1 MRTKHVVRDGL
12 TSALFRET
20 DNEENSTPKGE
31 RFLYRDDRPV
41 SLKCST
47 TDSSLMPSSAGVEA
61 EPVAEAK
68 TGPVTAVLSL
78 YLLEER
84 NRCVGLCLRFKPDDW
99 MVAPFSVNVVS

>member
-1 MRTKHVVRDGL
+1 MVLRVHFSEKRTMKKTQPQRVGV
-12 TSALFRET
+12 S
-20 DNEENSTPKGE
+20 NNNK
-31 RFLYRDDRPV
+31 YRDDRPV

-47 TDSSLMPSSAGVEA
+47 TESSLMPSSAGVEA

-84 NRCVGLCLRFKPDDW
+84 DRSVGLCLRFMPDDW